1 LRILITNDDG
11 IEAEGLKVLAHSLSE
26 IGEVVIVAPD
36 REQSATSHAITFHR
50 PLRVEELGP
59 RRWMV
64 NGTSVDCV
72 HLAVHKILDRRPDLV
87 IAGIN
92 RGANLGWDV
101 FYSGTV
107 AGAREGMML
116 GIPSFAIS
124 LELRDNFPEK
134 SPALDFQPS
143 ARFALRFIE
152 FMKKNNLP
160 ARTFFNINVPGLS
173 EDKILSPCFTCQ
185 GVRIYRGKIM
195 EGTDPRGDR
204 YYWIGGE
211 VIGREP
217 TGNSD
222 IEAVEKC
229 HISVTPFGLDITSRS
244 ALQGLSGL
252 DL

>member
-1 LRILITNDDG
+1 MQILITNDDG
-11 IEAEGLKVLAHSLSE
+11 VEAEGLKALADSLSE
-26 IGEVVIVAPD
+26 IGDVAIVAPD

-50 PLRVEELGP
+50 PLSVKELGP

-64 NGTSVDCV
+64 TGTSVDCV
-72 HLAVHKILDRRPDLV
+72 HLAVHKLLDRRPDLV
-87 IAGIN
+87 VSGIN

-107 AGAREGMML
+107 GGAREGMML

-124 LELRDNFPEK
+124 LELRDEFPEET
-134 SPALDFQPS
+134 PLDFQPS

-152 FMKKNNLP
+152 FMKRNSLP
-160 ARTFFNINVPGLS
+160 ARTFFNINVPGLP
-173 EDKILSPCFTCQ
+173 EDKILAPCFTCQ
-185 GVRIYRGKIM
+185 GVRIYRGNIL
-195 EGTDPRGDR
+195 EGTDPRGDKC
-204 YYWIGGE
+204 YWIGGE

-217 TGNSD
+217 LANSD
-222 IEAVEKC
+222 IETVEKG
-229 HISVTPFGLDITSRS
+229 HISVTPFGLDITYRE